1 VRMSSSPVW
10 RVAAWHTYLV
20 KIVWRLDPIPT
31 SYDMVKSFFWASS
44 ARHSTTAAASM
55 AVSLPMVRPLGCLKA
70 MTPSL
75 VPPQICWR
83 RHLSTIYSQKPER
96 VPLPANLPKEFYSQ
110 LPERLRPDNGRYLLS
125 PSGIYLLRFAL
136 QVIADLYYIEPRK
149 IDVIPPPPSACSVC
163 KDPVATVTA
172 SQLAILDPTGERKA
186 LFDYRRNPRS
196 VKAGDIL
203 RVTFKSGDPFSG
215 VCLGIRLRGIDT
227 SFLLRNQLTRVGVE
241 MWIKVFSPNVES
253 VEIVQRTEKRKR
265 RARLYYMRFVLLV
278 KSDRIFSWLP
288 ADTF

>member
-1 VRMSSSPVW
+1 
-10 RVAAWHTYLV
+10 
-20 KIVWRLDPIPT
+20 
-31 SYDMVKSFFWASS
+31 MVKSSFWASS
-44 ARHSTTAAASM
+44 VRHSTTAAASM

-70 MTPSL
+70 MTPKL

-110 LPERLRPDNGRYLLS
+110 LPERLRPDN
-125 PSGIYLLRFAL
+125 
-136 QVIADLYYIEPRK
+136 EPRK

-253 VEIVQRTEKRKR
+253 VEIVQRTEKKKR
-265 RARLYYMRFVLLV
+265 RARLYYMRKPEHDMGSVENIVQNYLRQ
-278 KSDRIFSWLP
+278 KSALTGQPISKSRGR
-288 ADTF
+288 